1 MRQRPPWWPEGEAWP
16 PARPPWAYER
26 RRFFR
31 RLVLLLLGVI
41 LFVGFAGGVMG
52 WLFSGGFGGGS
63 GGSVGTP
70 HRFFFFPFFA
80 FWPLLLIAIGI
91 ALALR
96 GTRGVASRVGDL
108 VEAAGRIEAGDYSV
122 RVQESGPNEV
132 RSMARALNQMTA
144 RLQTTEKQRRS
155 FLADVTHE
163 LKTPLSVIRGQ
174 AEGIADGVYPSD
186 PAHLA
191 PIIEATR
198 TLERLV
204 DDLRTLT
211 LSETGSLVLARE
223 RVDLP
228 VLINDAVGGFRAQAE
243 AAGVSLS
250 QDVSPDLPPVEVDP
264 VRIGGVLANL
274 LANAINHTP
283 AGGSVRVTA
292 RRAGSSVTVE
302 VHDSGS
308 GIPPELLPRVFDRFV
323 KGPGS
328 RGSGLG
334 LAIAKD
340 VIAAHGGTIAAES
353 PPGSGATIQFTLPI
367 GAR

>member
-1 MRQRPPWWPEGEAWP
+1 VRQRPPWWPEGEAWP
-16 PARPPWAYER
+16 PARPPWVYER

-31 RLVLLLLGVI
+31 RLILLLVGII

-52 WLFSGGFGGGS
+52 WLFSGGFS
-63 GGSVGTP
+63 GGPYPGE
-70 HRFFFFPFFA
+70 RRFFFPFFA

-91 ALALR
+91 AFALR
-96 GTRGVASRVGDL
+96 GSRGLAIRVGDL

-122 RVQESGPNEV
+122 RVPESGPHEV
-132 RSMARALNQMTA
+132 RSMARALNEMTA
-144 RLQTTEKQRRS
+144 RLQATEKQRRS

-174 AEGIADGVYPSD
+174 AEGIADGVYPGD
-186 PAHLA
+186 AVHVA

-211 LSETGSLVLARE
+211 LSETGSLALARE
-223 RVDLP
+223 RVELA

-250 QDVSPDLPPVEVDP
+250 QEVSRDLPPVEVDP

-274 LANAINHTP
+274 LANAISHTP

-292 RRAGSSVTVE
+292 RRATSSVTVE
-302 VHDSGS
+302 VQDNGS

-340 VIAAHGGTIAAES
+340 VVAAHGGKIVAES
-353 PPGSGATIQFTLPI
+353 PPGAGTTIRFTLPTDS
-367 GAR
+367 R